1 MYRASA
7 RHLISLNDLTDQDLL
22 QIVHRG
28 YEHAL
33 GRADGCQTLHGKV
46 VGTYF
51 RKTSTRTRT
60 AFSAAALRLGAHIIS
75 FGPEDLQVSTGETLS
90 DTGRVLGGMLDAI
103 VVRSAGDPR
112 ELQAL
117 AGQDRMPVINA
128 MTADEHPTQAL
139 ADLTTLLQR
148 LGRLDHLRVV
158 YFGEGN
164 NTAAALALA
173 LTRFPGTELHL
184 RVPAGYGLDPGTL
197 IQAERQAREHHALF
211 EQRHDLDE
219 LPTAVDAVYAARW
232 ETTGTV
238 KADPAWRD
246 RFCPFQVTTSLMAL
260 WPEAFFMHDLPA
272 HRGEEVEADVLD
284 GSRSIA
290 FHQAVNKLHSAK
302 AVLEW
307 CLTTAL
313 QESAPTPA
321 LVP

>member
-1 MYRASA
+1 MDPARA
-7 RHLISLNDLTDQDLL
+7 RHLVSLNDLADEDL
-22 QIVHRG
+22 QWIVDRG
-28 YEHAL
+28 LEHAQ
-33 GRADGCQTLHGKV
+33 GRAGGCQTLHGKV
-46 VGTYF
+46 VGIYF

-60 AFSAAALRLGAHIIS
+60 AFSVAALRLGAQIIS
-75 FGPEDLQVSTGETLS
+75 FGAEELQVSTGETFG

-103 VVRSAGDPR
+103 VVRSAGDPA
-112 ELQAL
+112 ELRAL
-117 AGQDRMPVINA
+117 AGQDRMPVINS

-148 LGRLDHLRVV
+148 LGRLDHLRVL
-158 YFGEGN
+158 YLGEGN

-184 RVPAGYGLDPGTL
+184 RVPAGYGLDPATL
-197 IQAERQAREHHALF
+197 ACAERQAREYCALI

-219 LPTAVDAVYAARW
+219 LPTAVDAVYTARW

-246 RFCPFQVTTSLMAL
+246 RFRPFQVTTGLMAS

-272 HRGEEVEADVLD
+272 HRGEEIDTEVLD
-284 GSRSIA
+284 GPQSIA
-290 FHQAVNKLHSAK
+290 FEQAINKLHSAK

-307 CLTTAL
+307 CMTN
-313 QESAPTPA
+313 PPGK
-321 LVP
+321 